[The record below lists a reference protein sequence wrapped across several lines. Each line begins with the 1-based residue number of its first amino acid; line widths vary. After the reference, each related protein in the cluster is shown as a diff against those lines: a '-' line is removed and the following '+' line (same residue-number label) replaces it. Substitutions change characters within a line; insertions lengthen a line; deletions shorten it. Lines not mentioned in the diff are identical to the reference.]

1 MILTVRNTPL
11 LLHPYLREINALYAI
26 YIRVMDYK
34 RRRADLTWAELAVA
48 RVYVGYGYVRDVWF
62 NRTTATR
69 IFRDRP
75 RELTFTARLK
85 RYRASVLRIPG
96 DVFRPATPTE
106 QEHAAIAEFLCDKWL
121 DQADPDGN
129 HC

>member
-11 LLHPYLREINALYAI
+11 LLHPYLPEINALYAI
-26 YIRVMDYK
+26 FIRVMDYK
-34 RRRADLTWAELAVA
+34 RRRADLTRAELVA
-48 RVYVGYGYVRDVWF
+48 AWIYTGYGYIRDVGF
-62 NRTTATR
+62 NLVTATR

-75 RELTFTARLK
+75 REFTFTARLK
-85 RYRASVLRIPG
+85 RYRVNP
-96 DVFRPATPTE
+96 PATQTE
-106 QEHAAIAEFLCDKWL
+106 QERAAIAEFLCDEWL